1 MSGPFLCRTAA
12 SSSQTSSTAVA
23 TDPLASCSWGATR
36 QRHPRGARTSKT
48 PVRIGTQPT
57 AGALR
62 LRSDPVGLQRT
73 GLVRYRGVQPL
84 LHRYRVT
91 RPALRLSFTPR
102 SQIHDGASASHRSSL
117 AVLDEAAVAYP
128 REHLRRGDG
137 STRPLRCLPHSGGG
151 HTLRCSPSRMLLP
164 EPECRPLTPS
174 STQRRLNTSDDPTR
188 AHLFQSTATALPMA
202 QATSCNA

>member
-1 MSGPFLCRTAA
+1 MPYGGVLFPTLVDSRRHRPARFLFLEGHSA
-12 SSSQTSSTAVA
+12 TS
-23 TDPLASCSWGATR
+23 PSWRAHS
-36 QRHPRGARTSKT
+36 RHGLYVSEHDRP
-48 PVRIGTQPT
+48 
-57 AGALR
+57 AGAETPPR
-62 LRSDPVGLQRT
+62 PVGRKRT
-73 GLVRYRGVQPL
+73 GLVRYRAGQPL

-102 SQIHDGASASHRSSL
+102 SLTHQGPSASHRSSL
-117 AVLDEAAVAYP
+117 VVLGDAAVAYP
-128 REHLRRGDG
+128 RQHLRRGDG

-164 EPECRPLTPS
+164 EPECRPLTPT
-174 STQRRLNTSDDPTR
+174 STQRRLHTSDGPTR